1 MSMASSRALSTTRR
15 SPPDPIYTLID
26 KTSTLLENLIQDIT
40 RPLSLRRRF
49 SMNRT
54 QTGLSIAILATM
66 MMPILSDIVFKW
78 IIQVPFLDYVFLILS
93 LLLFLISFLGYVI
106 VNVHQ
111 DFRLLSHSERAVLGP
126 VMARSMR

>member
-1 MSMASSRALSTTRR
+1 
-15 SPPDPIYTLID
+15 
-26 KTSTLLENLIQDIT
+26 
-40 RPLSLRRRF
+40 
-49 SMNRT
+49 MNRT

-93 LLLFLISFLGYVI
+93 LLLFLISFLGYVV

-111 DFRLLSHSERAVLGP
+111 DLRLLSHSERAVLGS
-126 VMARSMR
+126 VMGTFNVKLDLITHLVQTYELRHLGKRPTF